1 MEATVAA
8 ARVEMLPE
16 GGAERPRPARA
27 VEASA
32 LALER
37 VSSKE
42 ESLSSDAP
50 LPRPLLLLEVGEL
63 FNRIEEARGL
73 LGEGEALAGDLLEL
87 LPKVC
92 LGVGLALRGCAR
104 EDGGGAEPAPSVPNC
119 FCD

>member
-1 MEATVAA
+1 
-8 ARVEMLPE
+8 
-16 GGAERPRPARA
+16 
-27 VEASA
+27 
-32 LALER
+32 LER

-50 LPRPLLLLEVGEL
+50 LPRPLPLLLLEVGEL